1 MNKVVAGTT
10 ARTKNTRRLLKSVLP
25 CTLFNDKF
33 FWQKTCYC
41 IEPRPSLGVLIRRGL
56 LTVAAR
62 MPLV

>member
-33 FWQKTCYC
+33 FLAKNLLLHGTTD
-41 IEPRPSLGVLIRRGL
+41 IHVRSEIPFAVSLLK
-56 LTVAAR
+56 
-62 MPLV
+62 